1 MKFEITNSENMKING
16 NFFEG
21 EKNAPIIFVC
31 HGFKGF
37 KDWGWFPFVSESL
50 AKEGFNVVSFNFS
63 LNGVEQDF
71 QNFTN
76 LENFKANTYT
86 REILDLKEV
95 VEFVTSGKL
104 KPELKNL
111 PYGFLGHSRG
121 GGIVIL
127 ASKILNPKAVV
138 TWASIESVVR
148 FSENDI
154 ENFETK
160 GFTEVL
166 NGRTNQIMPLGKNL
180 YEDALQIQKKG
191 DVKGVLKNLKMPVR
205 LIHGENDLAVK
216 LEKGKELAEFLPK
229 NGSDFKII
237 KNAGHTFESGHP
249 FKGASKELTQA
260 IKLTTE
266 FFSMNSEK

>member
-1 MKFEITNSENMKING
+1 MKFEFTNSENFKIYG
-16 NFFEG
+16 DFFEG
-21 EKNAPIIFVC
+21 KKNAPIIFIC

-37 KDWGWFPFVSESL
+37 KNWGWFPFVAEAL
-50 AKEGFNVVSFNFS
+50 GKEGFNVVSFNFS
-63 LNGVEQDF
+63 LNGVEEDF
-71 QNFTN
+71 ENFTN
-76 LENFKANTYT
+76 LENFKANTYS

-95 VEFVTSGKL
+95 VEFVNSGKL
-104 KPELKNL
+104 QPELQNL

-127 ASKILNPKAVV
+127 ASKILKPKSVV

-154 ENFETK
+154 NNFKTK

-166 NGRTNQIMPLGKNL
+166 NGRTNQIMPLGKNH
-180 YEDALQIQKKG
+180 YEDALEIQKNG
-191 DVKGVLKNLKMPVR
+191 DVKETLRKLEIPVR

-216 LEKGKELAEFLPK
+216 LEKGKELAANLPK
-229 NGSDFKII
+229 NKSDFKII

-249 FKGASKELTQA
+249 FKGTSKELTQA

-266 FFSMNSEK
+266 FFKSMNS